1 MATKKRVVR
10 KKITKSAAKAKVN
23 VVVNVNSGNRKK
35 VVGRSAPLVMPAVA
49 PPPMISAGPAV
60 APHPSINV
68 SSNVPHNALTDGHH
82 EFIKH
87 LTSSMANLFVRPEE
101 PIPPNESFKSPEGIQ
116 GNLNKPTDDLPSPL
130 SSLAPS
136 EMGGD
141 DETKHGTRGHGLLN
155 FAARSPSPPS
165 SKTPMPETRDMFLR
179 YFDESFGIRGL
190 QRFNLA
196 QLRRVFQSSDMA
208 AEASAIKR
216 ERRR

>member
-35 VVGRSAPLVMPAVA
+35 VVGRSTPVVLPAVA
-49 PPPMISAGPAV
+49 PPPMIMPSN
-60 APHPSINV
+60 PHPSINV
-68 SSNVPHNALTDGHH
+68 SSHVPHNALTDGHH

-87 LTSSMANLFVRPEE
+87 LTSSMANLFVRPKE
-101 PIPPNESFKSPEGIQ
+101 PIPPNESFKSPEGVQ

-130 SSLAPS
+130 TSLAPS
-136 EMGGD
+136 EMGGE
-141 DETKHGTRGHGLLN
+141 DEARHGTRGHGLLN

-165 SKTPMPETRDMFLR
+165 ATPMPETRDVFLR
-179 YFDESFGIRGL
+179 YFDENFGIRGL

-196 QLRRVFQSSDMA
+196 QLRRVFQSPDMA